1 MKKAVIFDL
10 DGTLWDSSRS
20 CTEAWNIV
28 IGRYPDIDR
37 RITLGDMHSYMGK
50 TLDRIAQLA
59 LPEVQEPLRTEIM
72 TGCVQFEQEY
82 IAMHGAIQYPK
93 LRETLELLRR
103 DYLLIIVS
111 NCQDGYIQCFL
122 DYSGLWELFGDFES
136 AGGTGLTKGENIRL
150 VIERNS
156 VDKAVY
162 VGDTQGDLDS
172 ADYAGIPFIRAA
184 YGFGSMNRAVPE
196 IRSLPELPR
205 AVKEMI
211 G

>member
-20 CTEAWNIV
+20 CTEAWNI
-28 IGRYPDIDR
+28 IFGKYSDIDR
-37 RITLGDMHSYMGK
+37 RITLSDMHSYMGK

-72 TGCVQFEQEY
+72 NECVRFEQGY
-82 IAMHGAIQYPK
+82 IAEHGGILYPK

-172 ADYAGIPFIRAA
+172 ADFAGIPFIRAA
-184 YGFGSMNRAVPE
+184 YGFGSMNKAVPE
-196 IRSLPELPR
+196 IRSLPDLPQ
-205 AVKEMI
+205 AVREII